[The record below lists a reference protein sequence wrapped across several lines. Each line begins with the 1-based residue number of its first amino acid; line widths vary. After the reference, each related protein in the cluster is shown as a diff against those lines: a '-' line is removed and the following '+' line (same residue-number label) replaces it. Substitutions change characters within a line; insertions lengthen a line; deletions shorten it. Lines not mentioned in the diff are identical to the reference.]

1 LLLNQGEITPEEA
14 AGLMAQNGGA
24 EILYPEQPAAELP
37 DWAAEGM
44 EKFGIPELSG
54 EQTLPEQSQTYS
66 QSQAGEEA
74 AQALIQLLLDQGE
87 ITPEEAAELTNQ
99 GKRRIQI
106 PDWDYGEPEEL
117 VSGYPLGWKKPGAFP
132 EEKRGVSR
140 LRGSSR
146 RPQSGRLLPGIESFL
161 PEEFQR
167 PQGLSDWDWSLR
179 QGEAAE
185 AKSDLERSAALYNV
199 GRTKLNAAKRI
210 SEELG
215 RKVVFDGTMT
225 VDKTGAIDPETGT
238 IRLNARVG
246 GPENLFDNALRL
258 LEEQEAEFPLDSA
271 DAGGYNSKEERLLLE
286 AAGVGG
292 AKTLTYKTTSGIKLT
307 SVPQKTTTV
316 LGRYDSDTKNI
327 IKELGVPKSTD
338 FSGNKGGFN
347 LLNTP
352 DELYKTPEQFWNE
365 YNKPFLDSAIDR
377 GDDILMATPINN
389 NTLYTKT
396 GELTGYGKEY
406 FYLKSKGYKLVSG
419 KMVLGGE

>member
-1 LLLNQGEITPEEA
+1 MCIR
-14 AGLMAQNGGA
+14 
-24 EILYPEQPAAELP
+24 
-37 DWAAEGM
+37 D
-44 EKFGIPELSG
+44 
-54 EQTLPEQSQTYS
+54 
-66 QSQAGEEA
+66 
-74 AQALIQLLLDQGE
+74 
-87 ITPEEAAELTNQ
+87 
-99 GKRRIQI
+99 R
-106 PDWDYGEPEEL
+106 
-117 VSGYPLGWKKPGAFP
+117 
-132 EEKRGVSR
+132 
-140 LRGSSR
+140 
-146 RPQSGRLLPGIESFL
+146 
-161 PEEFQR
+161 
-167 PQGLSDWDWSLR
+167 
-179 QGEAAE
+179 
-185 AKSDLERSAALYNV
+185 YNV

-347 LLNTP
+347 P
-352 DELYKTPEQFWNE
+352 V
-365 YNKPFLDSAIDR
+365 S
-377 GDDILMATPINN
+377 
-389 NTLYTKT
+389 YTHLIWYGSKRES
-396 GELTGYGKEY
+396 GELLQRDPLGDGLEERHTAKYRQRQRKKCVL
-406 FYLKSKGYKLVSG
+406 YLR
-419 KMVLGGE
+419 

>member
-1 LLLNQGEITPEEA
+1 
-14 AGLMAQNGGA
+14 
-24 EILYPEQPAAELP
+24 
-37 DWAAEGM
+37 M

-54 EQTLPEQSQTYS
+54 EQTLPEQSQTYT

-99 GKRRIQI
+99 EERRIQI
-106 PDWDYGEPEEL
+106 PDWDYGERE
-117 VSGYPLGWKKPGAFP
+117 
-132 EEKRGVSR
+132 
-140 LRGSSR
+140 GSSLFDR
-146 RPQSGRLLPGIESFL
+146 FSLSGIESFL

-185 AKSDLERSAALYNV
+185 AKSDLERSAALYGV
-199 GRTKLNAAKRI
+199 GRTKLNVAKRI

-246 GPENLFDNALRL
+246 GPENLFDNAVRL

-271 DAGGYNSKEERLLLE
+271 DAGGYNAGEERLILE

-292 AKTLTYKTTSGIKLT
+292 VEIIAVDDLTDNLLQTKPKNSPN
-307 SVPQKTTTV
+307 PQKW
-316 LGRYDSDTKNI
+316 L
-327 IKELGVPKSTD
+327 
-338 FSGNKGGFN
+338 NKGGKISIDKDGVWVYTNSKGQSVKYVDGYPDFKGAGLTN
-347 LLNTP
+347 QEVDIGQFKDYTTDFKNADLLAPNGP
-352 DELYKTPEQFWNE
+352 RD
-365 YNKPFLDSAIDR
+365 AV
-377 GDDILMATPINN
+377 NN
-389 NTLYTKT
+389 NMAPFT
-396 GELTGYGKEY
+396 GWAHT
-406 FYLKSKGYKLVSG
+406 SRS
-419 KMVLGGE
+419 